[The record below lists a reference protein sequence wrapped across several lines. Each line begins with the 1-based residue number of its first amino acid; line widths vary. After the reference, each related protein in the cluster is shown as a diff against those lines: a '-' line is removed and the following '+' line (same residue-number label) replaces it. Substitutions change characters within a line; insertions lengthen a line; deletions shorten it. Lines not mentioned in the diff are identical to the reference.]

1 MNTTQPSTWDL
12 LPPRDRLKLSI
23 FRDAKHQGFKIPTAP
38 QTKSSRYC
46 LSQSQ
51 VKWSLCMGS
60 THKYRHWTQLT
71 LARCPAHI
79 CRIVL
84 SAGKTAAPWAGSCNF
99 VCNALIFPSKALRK
113 LFNEKVLGRTS
124 ICSQLDS
131 LAKSEA
137 HKAPLYFLS
146 WYISESPQYSC
157 FFLNEMEQS
166 YSHQPSL
173 SVLNVAATKLSL
185 DNQELQFLLFVNFLS
200 FLLVCPF
207 WKSWILVCLFVAFYN
222 HLKNYLGIYIRNLSR
237 PFWGWQ

>member
-1 MNTTQPSTWDL
+1 MNTTEPSRWDL
-12 LPPRDRLKLSI
+12 LPPRDRLKLTI
-23 FRDAKHQGFKIPTAP
+23 FRDAEHQGFKIPTTP

-46 LSQSQ
+46 SSQFQ

-60 THKYRHWTQLT
+60 AHKYRHRPQLT
-71 LARCPAHI
+71 FARCTAHV

-84 SAGKTAAPWAGSCNF
+84 SAGKTAAPWAGSCSF

-113 LFNEKVLGRTS
+113 LFNEKVLGRVS

-137 HKAPLYFLS
+137 HKALLYFLS
-146 WYISESPQYSC
+146 WYISKSPQYSC
-157 FFLNEMEQS
+157 FLLNEMEQS
-166 YSHQPSL
+166 YSHQSRL
-173 SVLNVAATKLSL
+173 NVLNAAVTKLSL

-222 HLKNYLGIYIRNLSR
+222 HFKNYPGIYISNLLR